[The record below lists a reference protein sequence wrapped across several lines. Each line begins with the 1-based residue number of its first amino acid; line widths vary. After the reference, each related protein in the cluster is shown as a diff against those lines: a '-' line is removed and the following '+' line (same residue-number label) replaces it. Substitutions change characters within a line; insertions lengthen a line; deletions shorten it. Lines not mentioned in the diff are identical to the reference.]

1 MLTVYGVTLIA
12 SRATDERHDRAARE
26 SIGRLIEPWLERAW
40 PHAKRVNTTQVT
52 MLNAVTDRVFRCEVS
67 EQHPTDDARQVT
79 IVSIFNARRGELCV
93 DVRREVRPTG
103 PLILPRTRSERPS
116 HILTELVRDIAA
128 ELRVCDANQFVSGNP
143 SRMSTAVEG
152 AGVAAFIDAPSR
164 RLPVVIDCTA
174 TKGSTAP
181 TTNNTAHVLTGIA
194 HVCQLTTTAAEQ
206 GFNDYYGRRRASSSW
221 VLVAWPRIGNKA
233 QTTEYAQT
241 DDERLVSDLI
251 AAAVGALP
259 LLPRPTTR
267 PQSTPAVAIQQVV
280 ANTSSPEVGDL
291 RRKNQELEQRVNEL
305 QADYDSLYEN
315 LTTTEHLSAK
325 TVEERDRYRD
335 QLAAVLTLRDD
346 PTQWNSTA
354 QVLNQARR
362 LFSALEFHAGLD
374 DRLGGTQFT
383 TTTNRR
389 IFDSLLEL
397 NNLAARLRRGDIE
410 PHLFNTYCLEKFN
423 FAPSVSENAAQK
435 YGADYTIVRNG
446 VPMLLGP
453 HIRCSDARIYFL
465 VDSTQRRVVV
475 GHVGRH
481 LRDQS
486 TH

>member
-1 MLTVYGVTLIA
+1 
-12 SRATDERHDRAARE
+12 
-26 SIGRLIEPWLERAW
+26 
-40 PHAKRVNTTQVT
+40 
-52 MLNAVTDRVFRCEVS
+52 
-67 EQHPTDDARQVT
+67 
-79 IVSIFNARRGELCV
+79 
-93 DVRREVRPTG
+93 
-103 PLILPRTRSERPS
+103 
-116 HILTELVRDIAA
+116 
-128 ELRVCDANQFVSGNP
+128 
-143 SRMSTAVEG
+143 
-152 AGVAAFIDAPSR
+152 
-164 RLPVVIDCTA
+164 
-174 TKGSTAP
+174 
-181 TTNNTAHVLTGIA
+181 
-194 HVCQLTTTAAEQ
+194 
-206 GFNDYYGRRRASSSW
+206 
-221 VLVAWPRIGNKA
+221 
-233 QTTEYAQT
+233 
-241 DDERLVSDLI
+241 
-251 AAAVGALP
+251 
-259 LLPRPTTR
+259 
-267 PQSTPAVAIQQVV
+267 
-280 ANTSSPEVGDL
+280 VGDL